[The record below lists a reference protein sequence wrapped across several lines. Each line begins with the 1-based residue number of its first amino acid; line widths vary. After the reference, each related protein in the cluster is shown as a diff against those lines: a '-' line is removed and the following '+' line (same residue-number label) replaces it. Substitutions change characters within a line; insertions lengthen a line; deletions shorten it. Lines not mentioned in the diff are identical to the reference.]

1 MIGKATR
8 QRRMLQARKD
18 SGEKLTKQEEKD
30 LSFYSELVKRY
41 QDNWKQ
47 KQEL

>member
-8 QRRMLQARKD
+8 QRSMLQARKD